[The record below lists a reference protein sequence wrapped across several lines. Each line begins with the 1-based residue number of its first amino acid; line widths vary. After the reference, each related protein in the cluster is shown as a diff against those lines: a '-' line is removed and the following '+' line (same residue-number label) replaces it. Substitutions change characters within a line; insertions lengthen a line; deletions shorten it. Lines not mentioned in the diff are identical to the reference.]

1 MTIKKVE
8 TIMLTNKEANAFEV
22 VDDIIS
28 VIANESRD
36 DQLVELA
43 NKISILISELYEY
56 VEE

>member
-8 TIMLTNKEANAFEV
+8 TIMLNNKEADAFKV
-22 VDDIIS
+22 VDAVIS

-36 DQLVELA
+36 NQLVELA
-43 NKISILISELYEY
+43 DKISILISELYEY

>member
-8 TIMLTNKEANAFEV
+8 TIMLNCKEADAFEV
-22 VDDIIS
+22 VDTVIS
-28 VIANESRD
+28 IIANESRD